1 MNSIFKTAIWMSG
14 AIVSFSAMAVAGRMV
29 SAALD
34 TFEIMMYRSLIGVII
49 IICIITAT
57 RRWEQISR
65 RHLGLH
71 VIRNI
76 AHFTG
81 QNLWFFALTIIP
93 LTQVFALEFT
103 SPLWVLLLSP
113 LLLKER
119 LTRIRV
125 LAAIIG
131 FVGILIVTRPTPDT
145 INIGL
150 IAAAI
155 AAIGFALT
163 AIFTKRLTKSEAPI
177 CILFYLVTMQAV
189 FGMLCAGFD
198 GQIAVPDMAAA
209 PWVLLIAIAGLFAHF
224 CLINALAISPAI
236 IVVPMDFVR
245 LPVIAV
251 IGMWLYFEPI
261 DMFVVIGAVII
272 FAGNYLNIWAE
283 MRHTH
288 EPA

>member
-1 MNSIFKTAIWMSG
+1 MSG